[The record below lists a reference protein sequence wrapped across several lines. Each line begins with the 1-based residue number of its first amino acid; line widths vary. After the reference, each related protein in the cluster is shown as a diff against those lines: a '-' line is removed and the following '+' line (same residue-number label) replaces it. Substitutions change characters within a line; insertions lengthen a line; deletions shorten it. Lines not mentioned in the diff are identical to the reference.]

1 MIWEE
6 GPSGELVIQQN
17 LLVPKESH
25 VVSEGCSEK
34 GSSVTHGLFPI
45 CEAKSRTMCL
55 SFHYLQRI
63 LIGQKGLLISQ
74 IAQEVGR
81 DLMDIFHCDVL
92 IRLSVKLLK

>member
-25 VVSEGCSEK
+25 VVSEGCPEK
-34 GSSVTHGLFPI
+34 ASTVLTRGSSPSVRP
-45 CEAKSRTMCL
+45 ESRTVFL
-55 SFHYLQRI
+55 SFHQRI

-74 IAQEVGR
+74 IAQEVSQ
-81 DLMDIFHCDVL
+81 DLMDIFLCDVFL
-92 IRLSVKLLK
+92 RLSVKLLK

>member
-1 MIWEE
+1 
-6 GPSGELVIQQN
+6 
-17 LLVPKESH
+17 
-25 VVSEGCSEK
+25 
-34 GSSVTHGLFPI
+34 
-45 CEAKSRTMCL
+45 MCL

>member
-25 VVSEGCSEK
+25 V
-34 GSSVTHGLFPI
+34 
-45 CEAKSRTMCL
+45 
-55 SFHYLQRI
+55 RI